1 VSQLLDA
8 AATLDPQRAHDLA
21 ANDAAEAAR
30 IEADL
35 AYLNSRSERDARRR
49 AETAAI
55 EQGYFQRAGWLL

>member
-35 AYLNSRSERDARRR
+35 NYLSTRAERDARRR
-49 AETAAI
+49 AEIA
-55 EQGYFQRAGWLL
+55 ELERGYFNRMGWQF